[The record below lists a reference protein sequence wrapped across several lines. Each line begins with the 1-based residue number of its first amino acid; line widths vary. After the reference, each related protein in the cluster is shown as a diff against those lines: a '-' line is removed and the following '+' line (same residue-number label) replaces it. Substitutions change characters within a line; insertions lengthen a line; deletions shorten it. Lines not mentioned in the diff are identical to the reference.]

1 MGFELA
7 KRAAELGSE
16 VFLFSGPT
24 SLNTDN
30 SSIKVTRVNNSDEML
45 EKVMESYDEM
55 DIVIS
60 AAAISDFKS
69 KKVLSNKIKNKQKS
83 INIEFVP
90 TKDILGIMGKRKKNQ
105 FLVGFAL
112 ETENEI
118 ENSLL
123 KLKNKNLDAIV
134 LNLLNNKNNMFGSE
148 ENKITYIRS
157 KDDLTHFNIKSKR
170 LVAVDIFN
178 KILSE
183 YV

>member
-1 MGFELA
+1 
-7 KRAAELGSE
+7 
-16 VFLFSGPT
+16 
-24 SLNTDN
+24 
-30 SSIKVTRVNNSDEML
+30 
-45 EKVMESYDEM
+45 
-55 DIVIS
+55 
-60 AAAISDFKS
+60 
-69 KKVLSNKIKNKQKS
+69 
-83 INIEFVP
+83 
-90 TKDILGIMGKRKKNQ
+90 MGKRKKNQ